1 MIKAVIVDDES
12 KSIEILRMLVETHC
26 SDVKIEGYAEEVED
40 AIKLINAKQPDIVFL
55 DIEMSGESGFELLE
69 KVKTKNLHVIFVTAH
84 SQYAVR
90 AFRYS
95 VADYLLKPV
104 DSTELKDAIEKVKL
118 LMKDDQQVSKENIHL
133 AEEEEK
139 LTLRIPLPN
148 RTVSVSMTD
157 IIRLEAD
164 GAYTKIFLAGNKQ
177 YFVSYNI
184 KIFGEH
190 LDPNLFMRVHRSHI
204 INLKKVTKITGGKQL
219 LAEMTDD
226 SKVEIS
232 RRVRLKF
239 LLNMQK
245 LGIAPF

>member
-12 KSIEILRMLVETHC
+12 KGIEILRMLVETHC

-40 AIKLINAKQPDIVFL
+40 AIKLINAKQPDLVFL

-104 DSTELKDAIEKVKL
+104 DSTELKDAIEKVKV
-118 LMKDDQQVSKENIHL
+118 LMKDDQQGLKESIHP
-133 AEEEEK
+133 AEEEM

-157 IIRLEAD
+157 IIRLDAD
-164 GAYTKIFLAGNKQ
+164 GAYTKIFLTGNKQ

-184 KIFGEH
+184 KIFEEH
-190 LDPNLFMRVHRSHI
+190 LDLNLFMRVHRSHI
-204 INLKKVTKITGGKQL
+204 INLKKVSKITGGKRL

-232 RRVRLKF
+232 RRVRIKF

-245 LGIAPF
+245 LGITRV